1 MNTRSNSNIYLV
13 PVLKLLCIAALAAAL
28 SFVICSTRKAAAA
41 SEQANGTV
49 SQTNVSQTNVAQA
62 GNAPQVSVK
71 VTAPKAGDK
80 ITEAEVNAAQQAW
93 CDALVNIGKVYAAGG
108 DYRAVANQALTDLY
122 DYDHGKVFF
131 KPTLAHGS
139 NTFRPTKEGALAYFV
154 GGNPAFPD
162 DKGFALKRWTE
173 VTYDNNAAENGI
185 QIHGPIAIT
194 MGNVYLTD
202 ADGNHVTVDKTF
214 VFHRDADGKLRL
226 IVHKSSLP
234 FDPTK

>member
-1 MNTRSNSNIYLV
+1 MNTRSNNGVCLSLL
-13 PVLKLLCIAALAAAL
+13 LKLFFIAAATVMLSLAIGAITARAATATDQPTTKTT
-28 SFVICSTRKAAAA
+28 SP
-41 SEQANGTV
+41 QATSNTK
-49 SQTNVSQTNVAQA
+49 
-62 GNAPQVSVK
+62 APQVSVK
-71 VTAPKAGDK
+71 VTAPKPGDK

-108 DYRAVANQALTDLY
+108 DYKAAANQAITDLY
-122 DYDHGKVFF
+122 DYDNGKVFF
-131 KPTLAHGS
+131 KPTLTHGP
-139 NTFRPTKEGALAYFV
+139 NTFRPTKAGALAYFV
-154 GGNPAFPD
+154 GGNPAFPE
-162 DKGFALKRWTE
+162 DKGFALKRWIE

-214 VFHRDADGKLRL
+214 VFHRGPDGKLRL

-234 FDPTK
+234 FDPQK